1 MTIGI
6 LAELTRS
13 LPQVVMEEGAQVT
26 TIVCKI
32 IFYLYVAQGNI
43 CIYNVYSF
51 NSCCCSD
58 TSCFSKLLSHVII
71 M

>member
-26 TIVCKI
+26 GIISKI
-32 IFYLYVAQGNI
+32 MFYYYVA
-43 CIYNVYSF
+43 
-51 NSCCCSD
+51 
-58 TSCFSKLLSHVII
+58 
-71 M
+71 